1 VKALGLAW
9 LGISSDDYDAT
20 VSLFRDVLGLEVAFA
35 EEETVELKLPAGERV
50 QIFGPGHRYHDRLEG
65 GPMPLFEVDDL
76 EAAEAR
82 VRAAGLEILRR
93 ESDSAWD
100 WLDFR
105 GPDGNLYALGQR
117 NG

>member
-9 LGISSDDYDAT
+9 LGISSDEYDAT

-35 EEETVELKLPAGERV
+35 EEGTVELKLPAGERV
-50 QIFGPGHRYHDRLEG
+50 QIFGPGHRYYEG
-65 GPMPLFEVDDL
+65 LAGVPMPLFEVDDL

-82 VRAAGLEILRR
+82 VRAAGLEILRHD
-93 ESDSAWD
+93 SDSAWD